1 MRTARLSGLCLLA
14 IVPLVLA
21 AGGPDKTLPQN
32 PRSTSQIQVQS
43 VAPQTISLTAG
54 GPAMTVTMTGTGLGN
69 ILDVQVIQQSKMVE
83 GFVVTLAP
91 TSGATRAFDIKAA
104 GAVSPGDYQLRLIL
118 KAQKR
123 DLPWSLAKIIVGAI
137 ETRKKTAQRATAA
150 APPATAQTTA
160 YPPPAAAAALRSK
173 DSRIIRSSAFNSIAM
188 NVFQGAYF
196 DAMSCGG
203 RDSERRT
210 TVNVPNAYFK
220 QEPLDRMEYQFTD
233 GEKDR
238 TSGSRGNYH
247 VRRVEIRACVD
258 AWRLGLD
265 TASIENGKFK
275 VAFMFGKIQV
285 IITRAMY
292 ERTTFGIYAG
302 DMTWDW
308 LDQDADNAIRNFR
321 FSGGLNIYLTPVIEN
336 GGLSYRLDD
345 ARWEFYGPLTGWIG
359 PGYFRLPEVEEPK
372 IVHYK
377 DRMLETIRQ
386 RIMAVFNDAAVRAK
400 LASALTQN
408 VKTGDFA
415 GRTIASVLG
424 KGDVVE
430 VTFQK

>member
-1 MRTARLSGLCLLA
+1 
-14 IVPLVLA
+14 
-21 AGGPDKTLPQN
+21 
-32 PRSTSQIQVQS
+32 
-43 VAPQTISLTAG
+43 
-54 GPAMTVTMTGTGLGN
+54 MTVTMTGTGLGN
-69 ILDVQVIQQSKMVE
+69 IIDVQAVQQSKMVE
-83 GFVVTLAP
+83 GFVVTIAP
-91 TSGATRAFDIKAA
+91 TSGATRAFDIKAT

-123 DLPWSLAKIIVGAI
+123 DIPWSLAKIIVGAI
-137 ETRKKTAQRATAA
+137 ETRKKTAQRATTA
-150 APPATAQTTA
+150 APPAAAQTTA
-160 YPPPAAAAALRSK
+160 YPAPAAAAALRSK

-188 NVFQGAYF
+188 DVFQGAYF

-203 RDSERRT
+203 RDSERKT

-220 QEPLDRMEYQFTD
+220 QEALDRMEYQFTD
-233 GEKDR
+233 GEEKKSLQR
-238 TSGSRGNYH
+238 RGDDLWY
-247 VRRVEIRACVD
+247 RLEIRACVD
-258 AWRLGLD
+258 GWRLAPGS
-265 TASIENGKFK
+265 ASIEGGRFK
-275 VAFMFGKIQV
+275 VPFSFTEIKAIK
-285 IITRAMY
+285 TRALDE
-292 ERTTFGIYAG
+292 ERRRVNES
-302 DMTWDW
+302 WDW
-308 LDQDADNAIRNFR
+308 SAQKADSAIQDFR
-321 FSGGLNIYLTPVIEN
+321 FSGGLNIYLAPVIEN

-359 PGYFRLPEVEEPK
+359 PGHFALPEVEEPK

-386 RIMAVFNDAAVRAK
+386 RIMAVFYDASVRAK
-400 LASALTQN
+400 LASALTQS